1 MMSAT
6 HPSTPYSNTSSIISS
21 PLPTS
26 VTSDEES
33 PRSVSDFSGII
44 SDKTNKMPSILIPEI
59 TLLIA
64 EKCEDYETILSLA
77 LTCKAIYSLLFV
89 SHQKALVKA
98 WIKRD
103 VRTGRLSMLTPLN
116 WSGTILDTIGT
127 AVRGTIT
134 CEDFLPR
141 FSFWV
146 MRELDARR
154 RRIDALFDY
163 QYEYEDGDLSLLQG
177 VIRRIW
183 QTGRLTKQE
192 MGQFVAGLKRACVFV
207 DTMADCAVGMYIED
221 QHQDQGREEGGWVG
235 ENKMYKQEE
244 EEEEARLKERKVHW
258 SMLRSILS
266 AADSG
271 LTGELDLTYLYVLV
285 HLILPEVL
293 WRNQELLKR
302 RPGFAAG
309 TGDTRAYMVLAMQE
323 VFLRYGSV
331 ALEGWFL
338 KRHDDSF
345 SGDGLSA
352 WLVDMTELVMGE
364 IKDYEKGW
372 ATHTEVEE
380 DDDGTGVLPGLSSA
394 LYHAAE
400 ELFLGETSTRTA
412 DRTGVDTGSASIP
425 GHDGVL
431 DDSTAVRDQHMMQIV
446 KIFSYVG
453 T

>member
-1 MMSAT
+1 MT
-6 HPSTPYSNTSSIISS
+6 IYLHTYRLLS
-21 PLPTS
+21 PF
-26 VTSDEES
+26 
-33 PRSVSDFSGII
+33 SVSDFSGII

-116 WSGTILDTIGT
+116 WSGTVLDTIGT

-183 QTGRLTKQE
+183 KTGRLTKQE

-235 ENKMYKQEE
+235 ENEVYKQEE

-271 LTGELDLTYLYVLV
+271 LTGELDLTYL
-285 HLILPEVL
+285 
-293 WRNQELLKR
+293 
-302 RPGFAAG
+302 
-309 TGDTRAYMVLAMQE
+309 AYMVLAMQE

-394 LYHAAE
+394 LCHAAG